1 MEWIDQMKMA
11 METLIDACNKNRYW
25 DDCSKC
31 PFDDY
36 CTVLERHGMGTPDEW
51 KIED

>member
-1 MEWIDQMKMA
+1 MEWIDKMKMA
-11 METLIDACNKNRYW
+11 METLINTCNENMYW
-25 DDCSKC
+25 ADCSKC

-36 CTVLERHGMGTPDEW
+36 CTAVLEHGMGTPDKW